1 MSVSGHCQ
9 IILEKKKKNAKNK
22 ETKSGEKKKKAKIKT
37 SDQSKPLNI
46 AFPLTSMQII
56 LRYIFLIL
64 FIAFKR
70 ERPHQGKQ
78 GRAVRCII

>member
-1 MSVSGHCQ
+1 M
-9 IILEKKKKNAKNK
+9 KKKKRMLR
-22 ETKSGEKKKKAKIKT
+22 TKKPNQGKKKKKAKIKT